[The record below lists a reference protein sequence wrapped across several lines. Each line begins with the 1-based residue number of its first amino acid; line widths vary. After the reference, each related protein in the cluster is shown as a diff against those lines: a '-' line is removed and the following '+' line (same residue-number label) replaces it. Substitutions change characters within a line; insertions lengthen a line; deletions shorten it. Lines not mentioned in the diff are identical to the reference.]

1 MENEKFFVSLSL
13 FFSFLSH
20 RIDGAATGAATREA
34 RAAAEV
40 YHRVLEAIAGRGL
53 KANVSTPLMYVAD
66 KLSQVIIWQ
75 EP

>member
-34 RAAAEV
+34 RAAAAARAGTTREAA
-40 YHRVLEAIAGRGL
+40 RRAETAGMLERLFGREG
-53 KANVSTPLMYVAD
+53 SD
-66 KLSQVIIWQ
+66 
-75 EP
+75 